1 MEDFCEN
8 CFAQCHSCYLR
19 PVRYFEGNLNEVHNC
34 LLCTKLSAAVQRRFA
49 PSNMKSASATELCAN
64 LPLLDWVNY
73 YNPCPCH
80 QVVDLNSYIP
90 ASHTQ
95 RRFGGTS
102 KRGSGIARNLLS
114 FSRKCFSLPHCYKP
128 RHNFKADFSRESSQC
143 YTPAMY
149 EGRFTCP
156 LDKALTV
163 AAACPH
169 PPETG
174 VGLNSRLQK
183 ISPSEFKLK
192 VDVMKKWFAEFTD
205 DQKNMMLKS
214 LLGQCGISQN
224 HLLSV
229 SIAPVMH
236 YRCPS
241 NCEDPFS
248 WFPPS
253 VSMNIL
259 SFLDPVDLCQCG
271 QVCQRWSIL
280 ASEPSLWVGFCRQPQ
295 WQLSRPAE
303 QKQMITYRLPNGQI
317 DWKQAFAERFRLH
330 RNWLKGA
337 CHVRTFYGHTQGVFC
352 VQFDDTRIV
361 SGSSDKTIK
370 VWNIRTNSPWS
381 VMTLVGHS
389 GTVRCLHLEGNRLV
403 SGSSDCTI
411 KVWDLSTQHT
421 WSSIACK
428 VTMVGHTD
436 TVRCLQVDDEKV
448 VSGSYDQSLK
458 VWNIKTGLCKM
469 TLRGHEGAVLCLQ
482 FDESKIIS
490 GSCDRTIKIWKLT
503 RGRCIMTLHGHQDA
517 VTCLQ
522 FDTSKI
528 VSGSLDRTIKFWN
541 LTNGECLSTLD
552 WMKSEGH
559 TGVVRCLQADRWK
572 IVSAGDDKTLK
583 VWSLETGQRLVTL
596 RNHTDGVTCLQFNDS
611 IIISGSYDQTVKLWD
626 FSVC

>member
-1 MEDFCEN
+1 
-8 CFAQCHSCYLR
+8 
-19 PVRYFEGNLNEVHNC
+19 
-34 LLCTKLSAAVQRRFA
+34 
-49 PSNMKSASATELCAN
+49 
-64 LPLLDWVNY
+64 
-73 YNPCPCH
+73 
-80 QVVDLNSYIP
+80 
-90 ASHTQ
+90 
-95 RRFGGTS
+95 
-102 KRGSGIARNLLS
+102 
-114 FSRKCFSLPHCYKP
+114 
-128 RHNFKADFSRESSQC
+128 
-143 YTPAMY
+143 
-149 EGRFTCP
+149 
-156 LDKALTV
+156 
-163 AAACPH
+163 
-169 PPETG
+169 
-174 VGLNSRLQK
+174 
-183 ISPSEFKLK
+183 
-192 VDVMKKWFAEFTD
+192 MKKWFAEFTD

-436 TVRCLQVDDEKV
+436 TVRCLQ
-448 VSGSYDQSLK
+448 
-458 VWNIKTGLCKM
+458 
-469 TLRGHEGAVLCLQ
+469 
-482 FDESKIIS
+482 
-490 GSCDRTIKIWKLT
+490 IWKLT